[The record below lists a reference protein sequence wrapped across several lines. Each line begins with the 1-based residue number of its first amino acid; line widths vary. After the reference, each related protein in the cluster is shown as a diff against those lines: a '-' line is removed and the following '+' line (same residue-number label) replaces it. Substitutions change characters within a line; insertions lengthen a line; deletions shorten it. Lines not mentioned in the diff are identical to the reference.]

1 MTFQTDKIT
10 YQDAIKLGKD
20 TAKVKVVEYYNLA
33 CPDALNYQE
42 QFAYFLDPLIQ
53 TGQVQRILKHY
64 DKTRK
69 TDLSKGIR

>member
-42 QFAYFLDPLIQ
+42 QFAFFLDPLIQ
-53 TGQVQRILKHY
+53 T
-64 DKTRK
+64 
-69 TDLSKGIR
+69 